1 MLHSLTIGHLDG
13 EAVRRGKIHLLR
25 PLDMAVTTQV
35 LREVGTIDEH
45 GQVWLGK
52 ARVDFRD
59 GYVVCP
65 WLGSYRHQLVE
76 DFAWRL
82 QSMTGCIV
90 ADIPHREVI
99 DLALILA
106 ARDSENRSYPL
117 IDRSAS

>member
-1 MLHSLTIGHLDG
+1 MLHSLTIGHLDT
-13 EAVRRGKIHLLR
+13 EAVRRGKLRLLR
-25 PLDMAVTTQV
+25 PLDMAVTMQV
-35 LREVGTIDEH
+35 LGEIGTVDEH
-45 GQVWLGK
+45 GQLWLGK

-59 GYVVCP
+59 GYIVCP

-76 DFAWRL
+76 DFAWRV
-82 QSMTGCIV
+82 QSLTGCAV

-106 ARDSENRSYPL
+106 ARESEGRASPR